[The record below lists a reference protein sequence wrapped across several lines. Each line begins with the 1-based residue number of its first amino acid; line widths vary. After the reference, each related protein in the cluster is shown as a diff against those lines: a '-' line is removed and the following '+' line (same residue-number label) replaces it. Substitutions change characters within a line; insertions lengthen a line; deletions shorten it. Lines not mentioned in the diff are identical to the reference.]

1 MARKKTTARARKKT
15 GTRSA
20 ARGSG
25 SRPGEPGVTRPLR
38 KTPHTFFSTQVHVD
52 QQKYSRYVCD
62 SRAIPQEIDGLKP
75 VQRRILWAM
84 WNSSSRNNF
93 TKTVKM
99 AGLAMGYHPHGDK
112 SIQDALSA
120 MAQKFPFAN
129 NYPLVAG
136 EGTFG
141 DIVDP
146 SAVASPRYTE
156 VKISDFAKDVG
167 FFESLPDID
176 YVPNY
181 DETEEEPTFFVGK
194 VPVVLLNP
202 IMGIATGFRSNIPG
216 HRLGDVVD
224 SMKEFL
230 KKGKPKKLA
239 PWYKD
244 YKGFMEFRKN
254 DNGEPVLSTG
264 FGFTREAGKVYL
276 TAAPQNWNRTKV
288 VDYLESLLENKESPL
303 KDYVDFCTDVYK
315 IELVFKRGWSPTE
328 DNLKKL
334 LARVNNEVLAY
345 NIITTEGSLESHG
358 PESIIK
364 RFCKFRKLHL
374 IKRFK
379 RLSALEQEK
388 ISKNS
393 ELIRFIEEKWNQKVT
408 TIKSK
413 SDLEDKLKQAKFKH
427 FEWLSGLP
435 VYRMTKDE
443 VKKCQEAIVEAKAQY
458 KLFQSYVKQD
468 KALTKFMIDE
478 IDELK
483 AKWDR

>member
-1 MARKKTTARARKKT
+1 MAAKKT
-15 GTRSA
+15 GTAGRTKKTARSE
-20 ARGSG
+20 GGPSIN
-25 SRPGEPGVTRPLR
+25 RPLR

-62 SRAIPQEIDGLKP
+62 SRAIPHEIDGLKP

-99 AGLAMGYHPHGDK
+99 AGLAMGYHPHGDR

-120 MAQKFPFAN
+120 MAQDFPFAN

-146 SAVASPRYTE
+146 SAIASPRYTE

-176 YVPNY
+176 YVLNY
-181 DETEEEPTFFVGK
+181 DETEDEPIFFVGK
-194 VPVVLLNP
+194 IPVVLLNP
-202 IMGIATGFRSNIPG
+202 IMGIATGFRSNMPG
-216 HRLGDVVD
+216 HRLRDVVD
-224 SMKEFL
+224 SMKSFL
-230 KKGKPKKLA
+230 KSGRVKPLA

-244 YKGFMEFRKN
+244 YNGYQEFHKN
-254 DNGEPVLSTG
+254 ENGEPVLTTG
-264 FGFTREAGKVYL
+264 FGFTRENGSVFL

-288 VDYLESLLENKESPL
+288 IDYLEALLENKDGPL
-303 KDYVDFCTDVYK
+303 KDYVDFCTDRYK
-315 IELVFKRGWSPTE
+315 IELVFKRGWTPDE
-328 DNLKKL
+328 KNLKTL
-334 LARVNNEVLAY
+334 FARVNNEILVY
-345 NIITTEGSLESHG
+345 NVITTDGGLEQHG

-364 RFCKFRKLHL
+364 RFCKFRKSHL

-388 ISKNS
+388 ISRNS
-393 ELIRFIEEKWNQKVT
+393 ELIRFIQEKWNQKVT

-413 SDLEDKLKQAKFKH
+413 ADLESQLQRAKFVH
-427 FEWLSGLP
+427 FEWLAGLP
-435 VYRMTKDE
+435 VYRMTLDE
-443 VKKCQEAIVEAKAQY
+443 VRKCEEAIVEARKQF
-458 KLFQSYVKQD
+458 KLFQSYVKED
-468 KALTKFMIDE
+468 RALTGFMIDE
-478 IDELK
+478 IEELSK
-483 AKWDR
+483 KWDGAA